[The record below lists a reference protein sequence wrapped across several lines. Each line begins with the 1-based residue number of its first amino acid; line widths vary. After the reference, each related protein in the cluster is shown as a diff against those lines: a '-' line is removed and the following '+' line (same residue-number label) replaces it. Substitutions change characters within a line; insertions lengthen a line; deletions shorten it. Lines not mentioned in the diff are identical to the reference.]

1 MLRRLKWGRISNFV
15 RRLIFCSTD
24 DNSSIKNCD
33 YPSKAEHVIAC
44 SSSYIYNKRILT
56 KQCICNLPAIVVFQI
71 IKRKAGV
78 RPHVFPSKY
87 KINDEVTDRNKNI
100 LQEDISYPW
109 QVIISLTV
117 YLKNSVHVRNQ
128 AYCISQTGLDRTSTF
143 YKSSKVQSTK
153 YNMPRNHC
161 KNCR

>member
-71 IKRKAGV
+71 IKGNAGV
-78 RPHVFPSKY
+78 RPHVFPSKH

-100 LQEDISYPW
+100 LQEDISYSW

-128 AYCISQTGLDRTSTF
+128 TYCISQTGLDRTSTF
-143 YKSSKVQSTK
+143 YTSSPVHEIQYAPKSL
-153 YNMPRNHC
+153 
-161 KNCR
+161 